1 METIVN
7 VKIDKLIFPQEEK
20 PALKNID
27 FEIMQGDFIV
37 ITGGV
42 ASGKSILLHTIT
54 GAIPHYH
61 EAELTGNVTI
71 LGQDIKDIRLNQMS
85 DYVGYMMQ
93 EPHNQIISLEVY
105 EDVAFGLGN
114 LEIPL
119 HKIDQTV
126 KRALAFVGLAGY
138 ESRQTASLSGG
149 QAQRVVLAGVLA
161 LNAPLLILDQPT
173 AELDPLG
180 RYELYQ
186 RLGQLNITQKLTIIL
201 VMDRIEEV
209 LNYANRVFYMLDGEI
224 VKECSP
230 KDYYKEQIE
239 HRLGRLDYNTSFNSN
254 HDKSQGILAEMTKV
268 SYQYH
273 NDLPGCEDI
282 NLNIYQGDFLAII
295 GLNGSGKSTLA
306 KLLIGLLKPSKGEI
320 RVFNQTLTKENL
332 TKTRTQVGFLFQNPD
347 YQIFAST
354 VAEEVGFSL
363 KLRGE
368 QPEVIEQTIDECLN
382 FVGLLDYKEMHPHRL
397 SRGQR
402 QLLALASILVS
413 DPEFII
419 ADEPT
424 SGLDEIQGYMIMDK
438 LFELSQQGKTIL
450 LITHDLN
457 MAKDYSNRLV
467 ALHNHRIQLDILT
480 KDLDQHLDTLKA
492 MGLNFYNLMSFNRE
506 THTSTS
512 NTLYSASAEVDSPTE
527 VPRFN
532 FSWTSSLR
540 EVNDGTF

>member
-1 METIVN
+1 METIAN
-7 VKIDKLIFPQEEK
+7 IKIEKLVFPQEEK
-20 PALKNID
+20 PALRNID
-27 FEIMQGDFIV
+27 FEIKQGDFIV

-42 ASGKSILLHTIT
+42 ASGKSILMHTIT

-61 EAELTGNVTI
+61 NAELTGKVTI
-71 LGQDIKDIRLNQMS
+71 MGQDIKDMPLNRMS

-93 EPHNQIISLEVY
+93 EPQNQIISLDVY

-119 HKIDQTV
+119 QQIDQKV
-126 KRALAFVGLAGY
+126 KTTLEFVGLSGY

-161 LNAPLLILDQPT
+161 LDAPILILDQPT
-173 AELDPLG
+173 AELDAHG
-180 RYELYQ
+180 RYELYK
-186 RLGQLNITQKLTIIL
+186 RLGQLNITQNLTIVL

-209 LNYANRVFYMLDGEI
+209 LNYANRVFYMRGGEI
-224 VKECSP
+224 VKQYSP
-230 KDYYKEQIE
+230 EDYYKEQIE
-239 HRLGRLDYNTSFNSN
+239 CRLGRLNYNTSFRSD
-254 HDKSQGILAEMTKV
+254 HSKSKSIIAEVTNV
-268 SYQYH
+268 SYQYK
-273 NDLPGCEDI
+273 NDLLGCEDI
-282 NLNIYQGDFLAII
+282 NLEIYKGDFLAII

-306 KLLIGLLKPSKGEI
+306 KLLIGLIKPTKGEI
-320 RVFNQTLTKENL
+320 KVFNQTLHKENL

-354 VAEEVGFSL
+354 VEEEVGFSL
-363 KLRGE
+363 KLRDE
-368 QPEVIEQTIDECLN
+368 QSEVIEQKIDESLQ
-382 FVGLLDYKEMHPHRL
+382 FVGLLDYKKMHPHRL

-424 SGLDEIQGYMIMDK
+424 SGLDETQGYMIMNK
-438 LFELSQQGKTIL
+438 LFDLSKQGKTIL

-467 ALHNHRIQLDILT
+467 ALHNHRLQLDIST
-480 KDLDQHLDTLKA
+480 RDLDQHLATLKA
-492 MGLNFYNLMSFNRE
+492 IGLNFDNLMSF
-506 THTSTS
+506 
-512 NTLYSASAEVDSPTE
+512 
-527 VPRFN
+527 
-532 FSWTSSLR
+532 R
-540 EVNDGTF
+540 EVNDGTI

>member
-1 METIVN
+1 METIAKI
-7 VKIDKLIFPQEEK
+7 KIDKLVFPQEEK

-27 FEIMQGDFIV
+27 FEIKQGDFIV

-42 ASGKSILLHTIT
+42 ASGKSILLHSIT

-61 EAELTGNVTI
+61 NAELTGKVTI
-71 LGQDIKDIRLNQMS
+71 MGQDILDMPLNRMS

-93 EPHNQIISLEVY
+93 EPQNQILSLDVY

-119 HKIDQTV
+119 QQIDLTV
-126 KRALAFVGLAGY
+126 KTTLELVGLTGY

-149 QAQRVVLAGVLA
+149 EAQRVVLAGVLA
-161 LNAPLLILDQPT
+161 LDAPILILDQPT
-173 AELDPLG
+173 AELDSQG
-180 RYELYQ
+180 RFELYK
-186 RLGQLNITQKLTIIL
+186 RLGQLNITQKLTIVL

-209 LNYANRVFYMLDGEI
+209 LNYANRVFYIEDGEI
-224 VKECSP
+224 TKQCSP
-230 KDYYKEQIE
+230 DEYYKEQIE
-239 HRLGRLDYNTSFNSN
+239 CRLGRLKYKTSFNS
-254 HDKSQGILAEMTKV
+254 DRVKSEGIIAEMTNV
-268 SYQYH
+268 TYQYN
-273 NDLPGCEDI
+273 NDLLGCEDI
-282 NLNIYQGDFLAII
+282 SLEIYQGDFLSIV

-306 KLLIGLLKPSKGEI
+306 KLLIGLLKPTKGEI
-320 RVFNQTLTKENL
+320 KVFNQTLNKGNL

-354 VAEEVGFSL
+354 VEEEVGFSL
-363 KLRGE
+363 KLRDV
-368 QPEVIEQTIDECLN
+368 QTKVIEQKIEECLE
-382 FVGLLDYKEMHPHRL
+382 FVGLLNYRKIHPHRL

-424 SGLDEIQGYMIMDK
+424 SGLDETQGYMIMDK
-438 LFELSQQGKTIL
+438 LFDLSKHGKTIL

-467 ALHNHRIQLDILT
+467 ALHNHRLRLDISIR
-480 KDLDQHLDTLKA
+480 DLNQHLDTLKA
-492 MGLNFYNLMSFNRE
+492 IGLDFQNLMSFRE
-506 THTSTS
+506 G
-512 NTLYSASAEVDSPTE
+512 
-527 VPRFN
+527 
-532 FSWTSSLR
+532 
-540 EVNDGTF
+540 NDGTF